1 MKIYKMS
8 YSDGLLS
15 KSRSYQTMGEQGPQ
29 GLPGVS
35 FKLTPSGNY
44 DMQNKKLVN
53 VHNPVN
59 LKDALNWGTAKTHF
73 LKLDGSMHMTGDL
86 DLRGNKLILPGEI
99 DMGRKLITN
108 MDTDENNDLCAVN
121 MITLKNKVGA
131 VKTGYEKDIDLQD
144 KYNVKNSKQQSFDH
158 LAINYDN
165 LISYD
170 DAKNIFLSRKETFP
184 METGLD
190 MGNQTIFNVKDPTV
204 ADHGVNKKYVDAET
218 AKTMIEINK
227 VKFDSNTNDSIL
239 ESQIKIKTDKTYVD
253 AETTKLLTLS
263 GGTNQHGRKQSRQ
276 CGKTNI
282 KR

>member
-1 MKIYKMS
+1 MR
-8 YSDGLLS
+8 YSNALLS
-15 KSRSYQTMGEQGPQ
+15 ESRSYQTMGEQGPQ
-29 GLPGVS
+29 GLPGVG
-35 FKLTPSGNY
+35 FKFTPSGDY

-73 LKLDGSMHMTGDL
+73 LKLDGSTHMTGDL

-99 DMGRKLITN
+99 DMDRKLITN

-144 KYNVKNSKQQSFDH
+144 KYNVKNSKQQSFAH

-165 LISYD
+165 LVSYD
-170 DAKNIFLSRKETFP
+170 DVKNIFLSRKETFP

-190 MGNQTIFNVKDPTV
+190 MG
-204 ADHGVNKKYVDAET
+204 VNSYISSHK
-218 AKTMIEINK
+218 
-227 VKFDSNTNDSIL
+227 
-239 ESQIKIKTDKTYVD
+239 
-253 AETTKLLTLS
+253 
-263 GGTNQHGRKQSRQ
+263 
-276 CGKTNI
+276 
-282 KR
+282 